1 MERHAF
7 DESYGGYLMA
17 TGSAAIHGAPGE
29 HQEVAPSWHTL
40 VLLIIIVAW
49 ALLGY
54 KQAGM
59 MRAEDEPHR
68 LPLYFLTMGAEWVLF
83 AYVVFGIQRKR
94 VTLRELTG
102 PKWQG
107 AVGVLTNVGIALAFW
122 ITSVMILVIVG
133 LLLKL
138 PKGQTQSVQF
148 MVPHS
153 GRELAVWIL
162 LSITAGI
169 CEETVFR
176 GYLQKQFIAWTR
188 NVPAGLI
195 LSALVFGFGHIYQG
209 FKQAVLIAVY
219 GALFGVLAALRRDIK
234 PGIVAHAWQDSLAGF
249 GQFLLSKG
257 YLKMPGT

>member
-1 MERHAF
+1 
-7 DESYGGYLMA
+7 MA
-17 TGSAAIHGAPGE
+17 SGSPAMHGAPAA
-29 HQEVAPSWHTL
+29 QQSVAPSWHTL
-40 VLLIIIVAW
+40 VLLIILVTW

-59 MRAEDEPHR
+59 MRTEDAPHR
-68 LPLYFLTMGAEWVLF
+68 VPFYFLTMASEWVLF

-102 PKWQG
+102 PKWRG
-107 AVGVLTNVGIALAFW
+107 GVGGLTNGGIALAFW

-133 LLLKL
+133 LLLRL

-169 CEETVFR
+169 CEET
-176 GYLQKQFIAWTR
+176 
-188 NVPAGLI
+188 
-195 LSALVFGFGHIYQG
+195 
-209 FKQAVLIAVY
+209 
-219 GALFGVLAALRRDIK
+219 
-234 PGIVAHAWQDSLAGF
+234 
-249 GQFLLSKG
+249 
-257 YLKMPGT
+257 